1 MWKMNYTRKT
11 LDDLAGGDD
20 KIFVVIDDRDDV
32 WLKETGQM
40 SENLLKINAYYYT
53 KETHHLYK
61 QASHFE
67 KLLRECGVSYDLD
80 LSLLCI

>member
-32 WLKETGQM
+32 WLKDTGQPL
-40 SENLLKINAYYYT
+40 ENLLKIPAYYYT
-53 KETHHLYK
+53 KETH
-61 QASHFE
+61 
-67 KLLRECGVSYDLD
+67 
-80 LSLLCI
+80 

>member
-32 WLKETGQM
+32 WLKDTGQPL
-40 SENLLKINAYYYT
+40 ENILKIPAYYYT
-53 KETHHLYK
+53 KETHLLY
-61 QASHFE
+61 
-67 KLLRECGVSYDLD
+67 
-80 LSLLCI
+80 